1 MITLSPDG
9 IYEYAVSKTEPTQA
23 LLDELMTETKAKME
37 RWQMLCGPIEGRFL
51 KLMVLISQ
59 AKRILEI
66 GCFTGYSAL
75 SMAEALPDD
84 GTLTTLD
91 IDPEAI
97 KFATGYFKRSEHGRK
112 INLIEGPALES
123 LKTLTGTF
131 DLVFIDADKTNYP
144 AYYEAVLP
152 KLKTGGLILIDNV
165 LWGGAVLDP
174 KTDDDRAITKLN
186 DIVSK
191 DERVDRVLLTIR
203 DGLFLV
209 RKR

>member
-1 MITLSPDG
+1 MITLAPDG
-9 IYEYAVSKTEPTQA
+9 IYEYAVSKTEPTQS
-23 LLDELMTETKAKME
+23 LLDELMEETKAKME
-37 RWQMLCGPIEGRFL
+37 RWGMLCGPLEGRFL

-66 GCFTGYSAL
+66 GTFTGYSAL
-75 SMAEALPDD
+75 SMAEALPVD

-97 KFATGYFKRSEHGRK
+97 GFAKRYFDRSEHGRK
-112 INLIEGPALES
+112 ITVVQGPALDS
-123 LKTLTGTF
+123 LSKLSGTF

-144 AYYEAVLP
+144 LYYEAVLP
-152 KLKTGGLILIDNV
+152 KLRSGGVILIDNV

-174 KTDDDRAITKLN
+174 KTEDDLAITKLN
-186 DIVSK
+186 DIVSR

-203 DGLFLV
+203 DGVFLV